1 MICFR
6 RRPGISDQFLQA
18 LLLLLLVLTLSV
30 QAATDRKEADDL
42 RYMVIAG
49 DVGEGE
55 RDQIRRVVLAME
67 HTLSDIDA
75 VRTRVEALSWVAA
88 AEVQFNWP
96 DELTINVHP
105 ERAIA
110 YWNETAFINKEGVA
124 FKSTFHAGIDL
135 PHLYGSED
143 QVDEVMRRY
152 LEIRRALPDF
162 LIEMVEVRARGAVA
176 FELRAGWQVLL
187 GSNDVSERL
196 QRSVVVI
203 ERLKRMGVDPTNTR
217 IDARYTDGV
226 AINGSVPTTELLLTT
241 HQNSIEGNK
250 L

>member
-1 MICFR
+1 MNCRALFGVSHYVLR
-6 RRPGISDQFLQA
+6 A
-18 LLLLLLVLTLSV
+18 LLLLMMMPSV
-30 QAATDRKEADDL
+30 QAATDSNGAGEL
-42 RYMVIAG
+42 RYMVIFG

-67 HTLSDIDA
+67 NALSDIDE
-75 VRTRVEALSWVAA
+75 VRARVEALSWVAA

-110 YWNETAFINKEGVA
+110 YWNESAFINKEGVA
-124 FKSTFHAGIDL
+124 FQSTFHAGIDL
-135 PHLYGSED
+135 PHLYGPEA
-143 QVDEVMRRY
+143 QIDEVMRRY
-152 LEIRRALPDF
+152 LEIRRALPNF
-162 LIEMVEVRARGAVA
+162 QIEMVEVRARGAVA

-203 ERLKRMGVDPTNTR
+203 NRLERMGVEPTNTR

-226 AINGSVPTTELLLTT
+226 AINCPIPTTEVLLTT

>member
-1 MICFR
+1 MNCRALFGVSR
-6 RRPGISDQFLQA
+6 YVLRA
-18 LLLLLLVLTLSV
+18 LLLLMMMPSV
-30 QAATDRKEADDL
+30 QAATDSNGAGEL
-42 RYMVIAG
+42 RYMVIFG

-67 HTLSDIDA
+67 NALSDIDE
-75 VRTRVEALSWVAA
+75 VRARVEALSWVAA

-110 YWNETAFINKEGVA
+110 YWNESAFINKEGVA
-124 FKSTFHAGIDL
+124 FQSTFHAGIDL
-135 PHLYGSED
+135 PHLYGPEA
-143 QVDEVMRRY
+143 QIDEVMRRY
-152 LEIRRALPDF
+152 LEIRRALPNF
-162 LIEMVEVRARGAVA
+162 QIEMVEVRARGAVA

-203 ERLKRMGVDPTNTR
+203 NRLERMGVEPTNTR

-226 AINGSVPTTELLLTT
+226 AINCPIPTTEVLLTT

>member
-1 MICFR
+1 MNCPRGLFGVSR
-6 RRPGISDQFLQA
+6 HVLCA
-18 LLLLLLVLTLSV
+18 LLLLLMMPSV
-30 QAATDRKEADDL
+30 QAANDPNTASDL
-42 RYMVIAG
+42 RYMMILG

-55 RDQIRRVVLAME
+55 RDQIRRVVLSME
-67 HTLSDIDA
+67 DALNDIDE
-75 VRTRVEALSWVAA
+75 VRAQVEGLSWVAA

-96 DELTINVHP
+96 DELTIRVHP

-110 YWNETAFINKEGVA
+110 YWNESAFINKEGIA
-124 FKSTFHAGIDL
+124 FQSRFHAGIDL
-135 PHLYGSED
+135 PHLYGPED

-203 ERLKRMGVDPTNTR
+203 SRLERMGVDPTNTR

-226 AINGSVPTTELLLTT
+226 AINGPIPTTELLLTT